1 MRALAGGLV
10 GLLED
15 YATPGGAPLSFQIGK
30 SVFVYTKSA
39 GDDPVSTVTS
49 GNHTHIIPGAQDYH
63 DSEGSASTESMDG
76 PADVL
81 SVVDSRSRSFSIAV
95 AANVR
100 ARGRILCTR
109 ARVFSAFPV
118 LYRRR
123 ALRTGRPAVVIVF
136 SRSSLSGV

>member
-1 MRALAGGLV
+1 MYISFSGFLIQLYELA
-10 GLLED
+10 
-15 YATPGGAPLSFQIGK
+15 
-30 SVFVYTKSA
+30 
-39 GDDPVSTVTS
+39 
-49 GNHTHIIPGAQDYH
+49 AQDY
-63 DSEGSASTESMDG
+63 SEGSASTENMEGS
-76 PADVL
+76 ADADAPL
-81 SVVDSRSRSFSIAV
+81 SVVNSRSRSFSIAV